1 MQTHCK
7 CLKNVVKQSVEDVY
21 IINKVGAQER

>member
-7 CLKNVVKQSVEDVY
+7 CLKKVVKHRVEDVH
-21 IINKVGAQER
+21 IINKVGA